1 MAIGSA
7 CQLELA
13 VSFGFFLA
21 GLSCLSEDVLFLDC
35 WDSLAGGSV
44 DKHINQIRIQ

>member
-21 GLSCLSEDVLFLDC
+21 GLSCLSADFLFLD
-35 WDSLAGGSV
+35 WDILAGGSV
-44 DKHINQIRIQ
+44 DK